1 MRIGVVFST
10 LPREDTTGVHVL
22 RALHE
27 IGCDAF
33 HHEPLRRTPGGGVE
47 LVGYEALPSADLY
60 LQVDDDLA
68 YPGPVGLGAP
78 SAYYCIDTHRLG
90 APLAGG
96 TLLRP
101 EKARDFDHVFS
112 AQRDG
117 VDLLARRGIAA
128 RWLPL
133 AYDPARLAPDPAQP
147 KQIDWCFLGTPLGD
161 RPRICRDLA
170 RRFPSCVFGQAY
182 GEAALRIYQ
191 QSRIILN
198 LPVGNDVNMRF
209 FEALGAGG
217 LLIGGA
223 VHNGED
229 ELVDGLVRFDDPAE
243 LPALVE
249 RWLADAEGRAV
260 LAAEQQRAV
269 AGRHTYAQRM
279 RQLLAGIEAG
289 PLARPRPAPA
299 SPAEDAAALV
309 SDAVARLEAGSPA
322 DALRLADRAAQLD
335 GARPQAHRARALALA
350 GLGRPAD
357 AAAALLRELEL
368 SPASG
373 EAFRTFVGMLDR
385 AAAGGGMPGAAFTR
399 AFLRVLDLASEAPAG
414 DAGPSLEAAAHAA
427 AAVLGRHAEFER
439 AWAALADADSRRWM
453 LELCAHR
460 ALGPGR
466 VPVRFDADRARSLE
480 EDVEARMLRE
490 RGAVPASATR
500 GGSQAFQGWR
510 LDRYDLRPAG
520 LPLELLS
527 TAEYV
532 VATFFLRQYQLD
544 RAGVRVAPAEGDVV
558 VDGGGCFGETALHFA
573 HQVGPAGRVLSFEF
587 LPAHLEVFRANLAL
601 NPALAGRVEIVPEAL
616 WDRSGEEIPFTEHGP
631 ATHLGAAPGAGA
643 AAARTRSVDDLVEA
657 RGLPRVDFLK
667 LDVEGAE
674 LAALRGAERTI
685 RRHRPRLAIAAYHRP
700 EDLGAL
706 PAWIDALG
714 LGYRIYLDHFT
725 PGAWETI
732 AFAAPATA

>member
-22 RALHE
+22 RALRE

-33 HHEPLRRTPGGGVE
+33 HHEPLRRTPAGGIE
-47 LVGYEALPSADLY
+47 QAGYETLPPADLY

-68 YPGPVGLGAP
+68 YPGPVGLGVP

-96 TLLRP
+96 SLLRP
-101 EKARDFDHVFS
+101 DKARGFDHVFS

-117 VDLLARRGIAA
+117 VDLLARHGIAA

-133 AYDPARLAPDPAQP
+133 AYDPARQAPDPAQA

-191 QSRIILN
+191 QSRIIVN

-217 LLIGGA
+217 LLVGGA
-223 VHNGED
+223 AHNGED
-229 ELVDGLVRFDDPAE
+229 ELVEGLVQFEDPAE
-243 LPALVE
+243 LPALVG
-249 RWLADAEGRAV
+249 RWLSDGAGRAALADA
-260 LAAEQQRAV
+260 QQREV
-269 AGRHTYAQRM
+269 AGRHTYAHRM
-279 RQLLAGIEAG
+279 RALLAAVEAG
-289 PLARPRPAPA
+289 PPARPRPARTPA
-299 SPAEDAAALV
+299 DDPAALV
-309 SDAVARLEAGSPA
+309 SEAVARLEAGAPH
-322 DALRLADRAAQLD
+322 DALRLADRAAGLD
-335 GARPQAHRARALALA
+335 GARPQVHRARALALA
-350 GLGRPAD
+350 GAGRPAD
-357 AAAALLRELEL
+357 AAGALLRELEL
-368 SPASG
+368 SPGSG
-373 EAFRTFVGMLDR
+373 EAFRTYLGMLDQV
-385 AAAGGGMPGAAFTR
+385 ADAAGVPGAAFTR
-399 AFLRVLDLASEAPAG
+399 AYLRVLDLASEAPAG
-414 DAGPSLEAAAHAA
+414 DAGPTLEAAAHAA

-439 AWAALADADSRRWM
+439 AWGALADADSRHWM

-460 ALGPGR
+460 ALGAAR
-466 VPVRFDADRARSLE
+466 VPVRFDAARARALE
-480 EDVEARMLRE
+480 DEVQGRLLRE

-500 GGSQAFQGWR
+500 GASHAFQGWR

-532 VATFFLRQYQLD
+532 VATFFLRQYQLE
-544 RAGVRVAPAEGDVV
+544 RAGVRVAAAEGDVV

-573 HQVGPAGRVLSFEF
+573 HQVGPGGRVLSFEF

-616 WDRSGEEIPFTEHGP
+616 WDRSGEALPFTEHGP
-631 ATHLGAAPGAGA
+631 ATHLGAAPGAA
-643 AAARTRSVDDLVEA
+643 AAVARTCSVDDLVEA

-674 LAALRGAERTI
+674 LAALRGAERTL
-685 RRHRPRLAIAAYHRP
+685 RRHRPKLAIAAYHRP

-706 PAWIDALG
+706 PAWIDGLR
-714 LGYRIYLDHFT
+714 LGYRLYLDHFT

-732 AFAAPATA
+732 AFAAPAAA